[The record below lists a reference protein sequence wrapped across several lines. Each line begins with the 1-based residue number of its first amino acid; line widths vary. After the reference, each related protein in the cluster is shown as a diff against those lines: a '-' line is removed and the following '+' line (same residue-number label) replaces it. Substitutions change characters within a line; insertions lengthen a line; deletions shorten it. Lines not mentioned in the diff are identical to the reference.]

1 MSLLRIFRAVSL
13 PSICAV
19 VLSGAWSGPVGQAF
33 AVDVQ
38 PIKIGFVLPLS
49 GPAAGGSAEGGQQGL
64 RLAVDEINSRHL
76 AARPFE
82 AIIADDAS
90 DPRTAAEVCKRLI
103 FQDKVDAIIS
113 QGPTANRMA
122 CNQAALKAGIPHL
135 AALSGPGGMCFA
147 NLFMVG
153 PETSQTL
160 LTLVKQIVKDGNTKL
175 YYMGADS
182 SPIRDALSPAM
193 ATAEAEG
200 GKIIG
205 SSFSPSGTSDFS
217 SDLAKIAAAR
227 PDAVIMMLMG
237 ADAVT
242 FSRQFGSDD
251 RVAAIKRADFLMTEK
266 VLNSLGRSGAN
277 IYSAA
282 SYYSSVP
289 GEASAEFKTS
299 MIRMYGDK
307 AAPDVWAVMVYN
319 AVYVLA
325 KAVTSPTSGAKEI
338 LEALPNISA
347 EGPEGRIKISGKYIS
362 TPVFVGKTDDAG
374 KLQIVATYLDVPP
387 APHCK

>member
-1 MSLLRIFRAVSL
+1 M
-13 PSICAV
+13 
-19 VLSGAWSGPVGQAF
+19 
-33 AVDVQ
+33 Q
-38 PIKIGFVLPLS
+38 PIKIGFMLPLS

-135 AALSGPGGMCFA
+135 AALSGPGGMCIA
-147 NLFMVG
+147 NLFMIG

-160 LTLVKQIVKDGNTKL
+160 HTLVRQIVKDGNTKL

-182 SPIRDALSPAM
+182 SPIRDALPPAM
-193 ATAEAEG
+193 SAAEAAG
-200 GKIIG
+200 GTIIG
-205 SSFSPSGTSDFS
+205 SSFSPSGTTDFS
-217 SDLAKIAAAR
+217 SELAKIAAAR

-242 FSRQFGSDD
+242 FSRQFGGDD

-266 VLNSLGRSGAN
+266 ALHSLGRSGAN

-289 GEASAEFKTS
+289 GEAGMEFKASLT
-299 MIRMYGDK
+299 RMYGEM
-307 AAPDVWAVMVYN
+307 AAPDVWAVMAYN
-319 AVYVLA
+319 AVHALA
-325 KAVTSPTSGAKEI
+325 KAVTSPSSGAKEI
-338 LEALPNISA
+338 LEALPNISVD
-347 EGPEGRIKISGKYIS
+347 GPEGRIKISGRYIS
-362 TPVFVGKTDDAG
+362 TPVFVGKTDG
-374 KLQIVATYLDVPP
+374 VGRVQIVATYSDVPP
-387 APHCK
+387 AAHCK